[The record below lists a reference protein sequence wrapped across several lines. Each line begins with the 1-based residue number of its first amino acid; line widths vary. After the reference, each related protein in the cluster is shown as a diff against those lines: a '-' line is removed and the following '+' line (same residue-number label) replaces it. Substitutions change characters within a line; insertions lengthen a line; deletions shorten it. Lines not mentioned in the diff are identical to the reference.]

1 MLYLKLREILSILV
15 DRLKKLPG
23 VQEIVLFG
31 SVAEDRYRPD
41 SDVDVLVI
49 LDKEISRKFFH
60 DIAGDIYINYGIPVT
75 IILVTIER
83 LREGKD
89 PWLRRIVEEG
99 KVLWRRKIE

>member
-60 DIAGDIYINYGIPVT
+60 DIAGDIYINYDIPVT
-75 IILVTIER
+75 IIPVTIER